1 MSKKNKLG
9 DLNDHLFMQLEKLN
23 DDDLKG
29 DKLNQEIQR
38 AHAMTG
44 VAKQIINSGALAL
57 KAKKVVA
64 DGGFSVED
72 PFQIE
77 GSDPLPCTVRC
88 IVPHNEVTGG

>member
-23 DDDLKG
+23 DDGLKG

-44 VAKQIINSGALAL
+44 IAKQIINSGALAL

-64 DGGFSVED
+64 DGMVAVGDVPDSLKLESS
-72 PFQIE
+72 P
-77 GSDPLPCTVRC
+77 PLKV
-88 IVPHNEVTGG
+88 VSK